1 MAREYVGAGNLRR
14 SQQSVKIGDDVGG
27 GAGRRRGVAS
37 APQAVGRVVAAC
49 AGELGHPIL
58 HFGPVRRQP
67 ALKDDRGA
75 ARARAVQEEL
85 APADVEPARVGPIA
99 SMTGG
104 ASDTSKRKMRAGS
117 PRSSWMRREPRSPAF
132 VSIRAT
138 AWAVVGG

>member
-14 SQQSVKIGDDVGG
+14 SQQSVKIGDDLGG

-85 APADVEPARVGPIA
+85 APADVEAARVGTNRLDDWRRLGHFETEDARWVSPVELDA
-99 SMTGG
+99 QRTPLTRLRLEQGDRLGG
-104 ASDTSKRKMRAGS
+104 G
-117 PRSSWMRREPRSPAF
+117 
-132 VSIRAT
+132 
-138 AWAVVGG
+138 